1 MKIIKKGWVATKE
14 KPGRI
19 QLTCI
24 TMVDEGRKNCG
35 AVFEVTESDIEK
47 VPREG
52 SRYCQYDEF
61 VTCPCCQTRMSLF
74 RPAR

>member
-1 MKIIKKGWVATKE
+1 MKIIRKGRFTTQERPNSA
-14 KPGRI
+14 

-24 TMVDEGRKNCG
+24 ATVDSGRKNCG

-61 VTCPCCQTRMSLF
+61 ITCPCCKTRMSLF
-74 RPAR
+74 RTAR